1 VAGLRHHEGVS
12 WASRVFLSG
21 QAVSL
26 LGDGLAVLAI
36 PLLVLDLTSSPL
48 ISALSAA
55 SVTLGYLAVG
65 LPAGVLVDRL
75 DAWRVLVAMDAV
87 RAAGFGALYLL
98 WVTGHA
104 RLWVIMTIALAAGA
118 ASVFFETALVV
129 VVKDLFP
136 GPGLIRAN
144 SVLEL
149 ASQAALV
156 AGPAVV
162 GVLAAAGELGAA
174 LLADA
179 VTFGASLV
187 TLLAVRGS
195 VPRLSRRA
203 GGGWR
208 ALTADFRAGLA
219 YLLSVRVLVIMTVVQ
234 VIVNLCL
241 ATEKLMFFYA
251 RDTLGLGAAGVGAV
265 VAAGGAGGIAG
276 ALSTTWLAARVGQMR
291 LVVLAVAAS
300 GLAIGSVGATGS
312 LVTLAAANL
321 AYLWAITVASLAN
334 RTYRQ
339 LIVPRDLLG
348 RVTSTV
354 RLLFLTADPV
364 GVVIAGSLTAALG
377 GNPRPVFL
385 GAGLLVTVTAAA
397 GWRAGL
403 RRAGPPGAPS

>member
-1 VAGLRHHEGVS
+1 
-12 WASRVFLSG
+12 VFLSG

-36 PLLVLDLTSSPL
+36 PLLVLGLTRSPL
-48 ISALSAA
+48 ISGLSAA

-75 DAWRVLVAMDAV
+75 DAWRVLVTTDAA
-87 RAAGFGALYLL
+87 RTAAFAALYVL
-98 WVTGHA
+98 WVTGAA
-104 RLWVIMTIALAAGA
+104 RLWVIMAIALGAGA
-118 ASVFFETALVV
+118 ASVFFETALVIV
-129 VVKDLFP
+129 VRDLFP

-144 SVLEL
+144 SALEL
-149 ASQAALV
+149 ASQAGLV

-179 VTFGASLV
+179 LTFGLSLAS
-187 TLLAVRGS
+187 LLAVRRR
-195 VPRLSRRA
+195 VPHPARWGTARLRMLA
-203 GGGWR
+203 
-208 ALTADFRAGLA
+208 ADFRAGLG
-219 YLLSVRVLVIMTVVQ
+219 YLRSVRVLVIMTAVQ
-234 VIVNLCL
+234 VVVNLCL
-241 ATEKLMFFYA
+241 GTEKLMFYYA
-251 RDTLGLGAAGVGAV
+251 KDTLGLGAAGVGAV

-276 ALSTTWLAARVGQMR
+276 AVSTSWLAARVGQMR

-300 GLAIGSVGATGS
+300 GLAIGLVGTTNS
-312 LVTLAAANL
+312 LGTLGAANL

-339 LIVPRDLLG
+339 LTVPRDLLG

-354 RLLFLTADPV
+354 RLLFLTADPA

-377 GNPRPVFL
+377 GSPRPVFL
-385 GAGLLVTVTAAA
+385 GAGAVVCVTAAA
-397 GWRAGL
+397 GWGAGL
-403 RRAGPPGAPS
+403 RRAGPPGEPS